1 LIEESGLPNSI
12 IGKLLADF
20 DYEIFE
26 SINDTGH
33 LMDYILEYY
42 EGRVMS
48 KEKFMKTCVVLN
60 LTFKGLSKS
69 EMNRIIVFDIYE
81 WEQLIAVF
89 KSFFF
94 VYQGFWKVSNE
105 IFKKAVQKRYML
117 DDAYNTQIHLDIVS
131 ALDMTPNSVRK
142 QEEITSHL
150 YRAKKFN
157 E

>member
-1 LIEESGLPNSI
+1 
-12 IGKLLADF
+12 
-20 DYEIFE
+20 
-26 SINDTGH
+26 
-33 LMDYILEYY
+33 
-42 EGRVMS
+42 
-48 KEKFMKTCVVLN
+48 
-60 LTFKGLSKS
+60 
-69 EMNRIIVFDIYE
+69 MNRIIQFGVYE

-117 DDAYNTQIHLDIVS
+117 DDAYNTQIHLDIVT

-157 E
+157 ELKQVLASIETFLL

>member
-1 LIEESGLPNSI
+1 
-12 IGKLLADF
+12 
-20 DYEIFE
+20 
-26 SINDTGH
+26 
-33 LMDYILEYY
+33 MDYILEYY
-42 EGRVMS
+42 EGRMMS

-69 EMNRIIVFDIYE
+69 EMNRIIAFGVYE

-131 ALDMTPNSVRK
+131 ALEMTPNSVRK

>member
-1 LIEESGLPNSI
+1 ME
-12 IGKLLADF
+12 DF

-26 SINDTGH
+26 SINDTAQ

-42 EGRVMS
+42 EGRMMS

-69 EMNRIIVFDIYE
+69 EMNRIIVFGIYE

-117 DDAYNTQIHLDIVS
+117 DDAYNTQIHLEIVS

>member
-12 IGKLLADF
+12 IGKLLEDF

-26 SINDTGH
+26 SINDTAQ

-42 EGRVMS
+42 EGRMMS

-69 EMNRIIVFDIYE
+69 EMNRIIVFGIYE

-117 DDAYNTQIHLDIVS
+117 DDAYNTQIHLEIVS

>member
-1 LIEESGLPNSI
+1 MIEESGLPNSI
-12 IGKLLADF
+12 IGKLLEDF

-26 SINDTGH
+26 SINDTAQ

-42 EGRVMS
+42 EGRMMS

-69 EMNRIIVFDIYE
+69 EMNRIIVFGIYE

-117 DDAYNTQIHLDIVS
+117 DDAYNTQIHLEIVS